1 MIKTSDK
8 IRTAVERLHLA
19 DKTIDYIPV
28 NQSFLRFSCPTGELV
43 KDGISYTPGVDE
55 TEGILVYNPKT
66 KQYFGYFPEKKP
78 AGTSLWMLTC
88 TNGAQYDT
96 TGQEHPAPA
105 PVEAEYGT
113 CTIVGTVEEH

>member
-43 KDGISYTPGVDE
+43 KHGISYTPGVSE
-55 TEGILVYNPKT
+55 AEGILVYDQKT
-66 KQYFGYFPEKKP
+66 KQYFGYFPEEKP